1 MAGSL
6 YYPCHIHTIIKD
18 NKMEFI
24 TVTEAMKIIGV
35 TRPILIQYINDYQLG
50 IKVGGQY
57 RINPNM
63 LNKFVQIREKSQ
75 KENLSLRETWNKEN
89 G

>member
-1 MAGSL
+1 
-6 YYPCHIHTIIKD
+6 
-18 NKMEFI
+18 MEFI
-24 TVTEAMKIIGV
+24 TVTEAMKIIRV

-57 RINPNM
+57 RIKPDM
-63 LNKFVQIREKSQ
+63 LNKFVQVREKSQ

-89 G
+89 V